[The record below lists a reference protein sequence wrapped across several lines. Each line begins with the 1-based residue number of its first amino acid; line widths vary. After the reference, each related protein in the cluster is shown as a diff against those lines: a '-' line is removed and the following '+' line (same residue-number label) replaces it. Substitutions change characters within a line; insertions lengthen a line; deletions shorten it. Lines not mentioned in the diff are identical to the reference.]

1 MLIDTSNGRLKSKH
15 CQNIHLLACPNMLP
29 KRPISINFTSPW
41 KTYEILYVRYDL
53 ISQNVIGK
61 TCWSQQQYWTC
72 CVMMRPESQKKVKA
86 AAAHH
91 TASKSCI
98 FFSWNDNGLALKQP
112 AGGKLTWWKFEQR
125 APLATHHRG
134 EPRAAYCRQRIGCV
148 LRGREVRCVASR
160 MRSSHCQTFN
170 IFSRTQATNRLFH
183 FMSSWKSYGI

>member
-1 MLIDTSNGRLKSKH
+1 M
-15 CQNIHLLACPNMLP
+15 
-29 KRPISINFTSPW
+29 
-41 KTYEILYVRYDL
+41 RYDL

-72 CVMMRPESQKKVKA
+72 CVMMWSESQEKVK
-86 AAAHH
+86 AAHH

-134 EPRAAYCRQRIGCV
+134 EPRAAYCRIGCV
-148 LRGREVRCVASR
+148 LRGSREVRCVVSR

-183 FMSSWKSYGI
+183 FMSPWKSYEVLNVRYDLISRCTSFAKLADPNSNIEHVV